1 MNEPQ
6 AQLSKRSSDS
16 LQIADGARAS
26 RCPVEHG
33 SSSAGPCLPAPSV
46 RAAGTEQ
53 RGPRTGS
60 APTSHH
66 FFCAR
71 AAAAETR
78 APEKSGR
85 RQPGA
90 AAIMNAQV
98 IQLEDG
104 WNKLKTGGVLKIE
117 EILEDA
123 SGGVYKHRI
132 STDEY
137 SQLYTT
143 VYTMCTQKP
152 PNNWSEPLYNNYCE
166 AVIDYLTARIL
177 PRIKEKHDEAMLREL
192 VRRWE
197 NHKTIIR
204 FLSHVFKY
212 LDRFYVKRLSLPELA
227 EVGSQK
233 FLEIVFNAVK
243 REVRTAIL
251 ELVRRERECEQ
262 VDKQLIKSVI
272 DIFVEMGGSRASLE
286 TYATDFEEML
296 LSTTADYYSRESAKW
311 AGNDS
316 FPEYMR
322 KAEDRLKQE
331 QDRVANYLHSST
343 EEKLLKVCE
352 EQLLQNPE
360 QQLLEKEHSG
370 CEKLLLDN
378 KTEDLSRMFRLF
390 SRIPTG
396 LPPIANIVRKHITD
410 VGLALVKK
418 QSVNAEGD
426 LMPYVQELLDIH
438 DKYTELVGSGPEK
451 GCFQGHNIFHKAM
464 KEAFEVFVN
473 KDIGKSATAEL
484 LSNFCD
490 NLLKKSGERLSD
502 EALEDK
508 LEKVVRLFGYLSDKD
523 IFAEFYKKQLAKRLL
538 LARSSSDDAERS
550 MIAKLKLRCGA
561 QFTSK
566 LEGMVTDMNLSQ
578 DIQSAFAEHVK
589 DKELELDTDLTVQ
602 VLTTGFWP
610 TYKSDE
616 LNLPKEMLQCIETF
630 KAFYDLRTSHR
641 RLRWVHSLGSATVVG
656 KFTPSGKSKE
666 HDLLVSTYQ
675 ACILLLFNE
684 ADSMTFSDI
693 QGHLN
698 LPAEE
703 LKRYVLSLC
712 VGKYK
717 ILTKDPAGKEVAP
730 TDKITY
736 NAAFSDRARRIKV
749 PMIAAK
755 ITQEEKDATRATVDE
770 DRKHA
775 IEAAIVRIMKTRKSL
790 DHQKLV
796 LEASTQLMRHFKP
809 DPKQIKKRIEDLIHR
824 EYLERDPSNPNL
836 YKYLA

>member
-1 MNEPQ
+1 M
-6 AQLSKRSSDS
+6 
-16 LQIADGARAS
+16 
-26 RCPVEHG
+26 
-33 SSSAGPCLPAPSV
+33 
-46 RAAGTEQ
+46 
-53 RGPRTGS
+53 
-60 APTSHH
+60 
-66 FFCAR
+66 
-71 AAAAETR
+71 
-78 APEKSGR
+78 
-85 RQPGA
+85 
-90 AAIMNAQV
+90 
-98 IQLEDG
+98 
-104 WNKLKTGGVLKIE
+104 
-117 EILEDA
+117 
-123 SGGVYKHRI
+123 
-132 STDEY
+132 
-137 SQLYTT
+137 
-143 VYTMCTQKP
+143 
-152 PNNWSEPLYNNYCE
+152 
-166 AVIDYLTARIL
+166 
-177 PRIKEKHDEAMLREL
+177 
-192 VRRWE
+192 
-197 NHKTIIR
+197 
-204 FLSHVFKY
+204 
-212 LDRFYVKRLSLPELA
+212 
-227 EVGSQK
+227 
-233 FLEIVFNAVK
+233 
-243 REVRTAIL
+243 
-251 ELVRRERECEQ
+251 
-262 VDKQLIKSVI
+262 
-272 DIFVEMGGSRASLE
+272 
-286 TYATDFEEML
+286 
-296 LSTTADYYSRESAKW
+296 
-311 AGNDS
+311 
-316 FPEYMR
+316 
-322 KAEDRLKQE
+322 
-331 QDRVANYLHSST
+331 
-343 EEKLLKVCE
+343 CE

-578 DIQSAFAEHVK
+578 DIQSAFSEHVK
-589 DKELELDTDLTVQ
+589 DKQLELDTDLTVQ

-775 IEAAIVRIMKTRKSL
+775 IEAAIVRIMKTRKVLHHPFRLPLAPPSRPPPPLAAARRSRSTTRSL
-790 DHQKLV
+790 CSRL
-796 LEASTQLMRHFKP
+796 R
-809 DPKQIKKRIEDLIHR
+809 
-824 EYLERDPSNPNL
+824 PS
-836 YKYLA
+836 